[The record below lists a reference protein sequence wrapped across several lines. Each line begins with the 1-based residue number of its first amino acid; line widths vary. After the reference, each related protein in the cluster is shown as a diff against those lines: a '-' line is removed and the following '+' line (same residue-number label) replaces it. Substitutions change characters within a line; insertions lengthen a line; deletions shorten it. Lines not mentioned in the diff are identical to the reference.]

1 MSEPQARPKY
11 EVAVINAK
19 PMFLQI
25 EQGDES
31 RWNKELVFALQI
43 IRGNDLLQK
52 CLPES
57 IMNSVVNL
65 ATIGISLN
73 PALAL
78 AYLVPRDGKC
88 VLDISYR
95 GLIKIGTDSGSI
107 RSIHSNVVYSFDEFD
122 YQEGSDLYVKH
133 KRSMNPPEDF
143 VKDPLGNFWKYFV
156 CAYSVA
162 TLHDGNKDYMIMPKY
177 KIEKIRNTSKVKSD
191 KGPWGQWP
199 EEMSRKTVIKY
210 HYKTLPQSEK
220 MGQAVTILNEH
231 EGIDITS
238 PPPGSWKTSEVERQ
252 NQAAAEARAKA
263 SDGNAF
269 DINIEDG
276 ITVEPAS
283 EESLQSIYKLLFQLS
298 KAKGETP
305 DDLLGSL
312 TGGKVTTQIDLQDK
326 PLNYINDLKMQ
337 IEKLL
342 T

>member
-1 MSEPQARPKY
+1 MREKPERPKY

-25 EQGDES
+25 DQGDES

-43 IRGNDLLQK
+43 VRGNDLLQK

-57 IMNSVVNL
+57 IMNAIVNI
-65 ATIGISLN
+65 ATIDVSLN

-107 RSIHSNVVYSFDEFD
+107 RSIQSNVVYSFDEFD
-122 YQEGSDLYVKH
+122 YSEGTELFVKH
-133 KRSMNPPEDF
+133 KRSMAPPEDF
-143 VKDPLGNFWKYFV
+143 LKDPLGNFWKYFV

-162 TLHDGNKDYMIMPKY
+162 TLHDGSKDYMIMPKY
-177 KIEKIRNTSKVKSD
+177 KIEKIRNTSKIKSE

-220 MGQAVTILNEH
+220 LGQAVAILNDND
-231 EGIDITS
+231 GIDFDQQKKDAKKSNLMDRFTADT
-238 PPPGSWKTSEVERQ
+238 GEHGEVI
-252 NQAAAEARAKA
+252 
-263 SDGNAF
+263 D
-269 DINIEDG
+269 
-276 ITVEPAS
+276 VET
-283 EESLQSIYKLLFQLS
+283 EEIAPCEFCDNS
-298 KAKGETP
+298 KGEHGDACPNHP
-305 DDLLGSL
+305 D
-312 TGGKVTTQIDLQDK
+312 
-326 PLNYINDLKMQ
+326 NR
-337 IEKLL
+337 
-342 T
+342 